1 MKKNALILAMVLLTG
16 AASSARKPKAT
27 VDYFPLKPGYSWTYH
42 AINDEGGYTLKVL
55 SEEPQTDAS
64 PRFLVELNS
73 GVKVLST
80 FSKAGGWVLL
90 LEESYP
96 EHEGLAVKYNPP
108 RQYLPDPLVRG
119 AKWDWKGRDYTQTER
134 RESNVVTDQ
143 ETVTVPAGKFRA
155 LKVVSTVTTE
165 HATMT
170 KTYWYAD
177 GVGLVKTTTDA
188 GQIKYGQ
195 ELTDYSFKKK

>member
-1 MKKNALILAMVLLTG
+1 MKKIAPIVAIVLLSFG
-16 AASSARKPKAT
+16 AHAARKPQAP
-27 VDYFPLKPGYSWTYH
+27 VDYFPLKAGYSWTYR
-42 AINDEGGYTLKVL
+42 AIKDEGGFAIKVL
-55 SEEPQTDAS
+55 SEEPQREGP
-64 PRFLVELNS
+64 PRYVVELSS

-80 FSKAGGWVLL
+80 FSKSGGWVLL
-90 LEESYP
+90 LEERYP
-96 EHEGLAVKYNPP
+96 EHEGLAVKYDPP

-134 RESNVVTDQ
+134 RESNVVEGL

-155 LKVVSTVTTE
+155 LKIVSTVATE
-165 HATMT
+165 NAAMV

-188 GQIKYGQ
+188 GHIKYGQ
-195 ELTDYSFKKK
+195 ELADYSFKKK